1 MYHFGVKFWNFFRCG
16 SSDPFP
22 KFNPIIYLCAWRTFL
37 ICSNPLKGRGN
48 LGNFY
53 LDFNFFRNFKKSN
66 IGTLFKPSRV
76 YARMEE
82 ITLLMFILA
91 IAVFLLRYYKKVD
104 SLNYLSVLLSL
115 MALFGCLRDSTLDNL
130 DKMFIFF
137 PTLFILLMALVSI
150 ATGERKRW

>member
-1 MYHFGVKFWNFFRCG
+1 
-16 SSDPFP
+16 
-22 KFNPIIYLCAWRTFL
+22 
-37 ICSNPLKGRGN
+37 
-48 LGNFY
+48 
-53 LDFNFFRNFKKSN
+53 
-66 IGTLFKPSRV
+66 
-76 YARMEE
+76 MEE